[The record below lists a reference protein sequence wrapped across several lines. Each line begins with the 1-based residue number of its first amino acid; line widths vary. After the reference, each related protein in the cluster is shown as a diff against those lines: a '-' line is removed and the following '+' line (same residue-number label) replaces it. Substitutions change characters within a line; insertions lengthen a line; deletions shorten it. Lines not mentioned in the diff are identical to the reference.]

1 MNYIVLSLFFVL
13 FRVVFSRSG
22 KVRFVVRAVMLA
34 LGIGISSLTT
44 IVASPFLY
52 LLGKGPH
59 INNVLAWTFA
69 KVGPLLTGVQCNVIE
84 GLEHIQEHTTPVVY
98 VANHQS
104 TLDMCFMAF
113 CFPPRTVITAKR
125 EVKFIPFMGQVMQAG
140 NNIFIDRFVAAAH
153 ARGNRASAV
162 EAMNRVGERM
172 KRDNVSVWVF
182 PEGTRSHQRT
192 KTLLPFKKG
201 AFHLARQGGFP
212 IVPIVASTYFPIYD
226 EKSMKFEN
234 GTIQVKA
241 LAPIKSDDPNQSLD
255 ELIAAT
261 RDAMQAALSSLDSVP
276 SAKALK
282 SE

>member
-1 MNYIVLSLFFVL
+1 
-13 FRVVFSRSG
+13 
-22 KVRFVVRAVMLA
+22 
-34 LGIGISSLTT
+34 
-44 IVASPFLY
+44 
-52 LLGKGPH
+52 
-59 INNVLAWTFA
+59 
-69 KVGPLLTGVQCNVIE
+69 
-84 GLEHIQEHTTPVVY
+84 
-98 VANHQS
+98 
-104 TLDMCFMAF
+104 
-113 CFPPRTVITAKR
+113 
-125 EVKFIPFMGQVMQAG
+125 MGQVMQAG
-140 NNIFIDRFVAAAH
+140 NNIFIDRFAAAAH

-226 EKSMKFEN
+226 ERSMRFEN
-234 GTIQVKA
+234 GTIQVKGRLWQLTAA

-261 RDAMQAALSSLDSVP
+261 RDAMQAALSGLDSVP